1 MAPGIQCVSATI
13 ILVGPLRRAGPRHD
27 SATRPRASRA
37 SQSNTY
43 DAAGNLTADAQAGFT
58 CSDRGRMSRDAIAA
72 NEVNYLYNGLAQRVS
87 KRGQTAQVPT
97 GTHRCTYGEGGSLI
111 GEYDHTATPRT
122 RHRVA

>member
-1 MAPGIQCVSATI
+1 
-13 ILVGPLRRAGPRHD
+13 
-27 SATRPRASRA
+27 
-37 SQSNTY
+37 
-43 DAAGNLTADAQAGFT
+43 
-58 CSDRGRMSRDAIAA
+58 MSRDAIAA